1 MTAGGAYTLKAATI
15 SSLPFKI
22 INDKSKVITLVDNIL
37 RSKNEDRNADISKL
51 EVELNSLVY
60 AIYELS
66 EEEITTI
73 ETMM

>member
-37 RSKNEDRNADISKL
+37 RSKNEDRNADSKL

-66 EEEITTI
+66 EGKK
-73 ETMM
+73 